1 MQMGLG
7 FGDAPDER
15 MHRLFFAL
23 WPDDALR
30 ARIAATAASVAAEHA
45 PGGRSLKPARYHV
58 TMQFLGDFR
67 PLPPSL
73 LDDARAAAASVRS
86 PAFELSLDEVGSFRG
101 ASVWWL
107 GSHHVPDALRALHDA
122 LGQSLLRHRVPV
134 KPAPAFVPHL
144 TVQRD
149 VRRHIAPTP
158 VPPLAW
164 PVREFVLID
173 SDPGRGTPYEVVGRW
188 ALD

>member
-1 MQMGLG
+1 M
-7 FGDAPDER
+7 
-15 MHRLFFAL
+15 
-23 WPDDALR
+23 
-30 ARIAATAASVAAEHA
+30 
-45 PGGRSLKPARYHV
+45 
-58 TMQFLGDFR
+58 
-67 PLPPSL
+67 
-73 LDDARAAAASVRS
+73 
-86 PAFELSLDEVGSFRG
+86 
-101 ASVWWL
+101 
-107 GSHHVPDALRALHDA
+107 
-122 LGQSLLRHRVPV
+122 

-149 VRRHIAPTP
+149 VRRHIAPAP